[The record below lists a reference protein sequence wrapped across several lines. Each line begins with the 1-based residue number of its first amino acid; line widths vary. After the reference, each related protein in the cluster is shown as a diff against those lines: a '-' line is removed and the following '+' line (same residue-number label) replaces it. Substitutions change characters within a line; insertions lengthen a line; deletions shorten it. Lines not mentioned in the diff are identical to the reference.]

1 MRKRDRHHSRAL
13 FVALAVSIAGA
24 LGAWLVVHARH
35 DDEAAPARIAIAE
48 LRSLAGALALV
59 AQAWD
64 RNEATMTYARSQAHQ
79 LAQPLADAL
88 RDLDD
93 APAQAAAQ
101 AGEAGAHGRR
111 LMTLAA
117 ALESLPAR
125 GEAAPLA
132 EQARA
137 SRDALAALERSLVPR

>member
-13 FVALAVSIAGA
+13 FVALAVSI
-24 LGAWLVVHARH
+24 
-35 DDEAAPARIAIAE
+35 
-48 LRSLAGALALV
+48 AGALALV